1 MSDSLKKQVRQAPR
15 LSLVAGAC
23 LLALSQGASAMEINT
38 GNEDLAIRLDTT
50 VRYNVGIRAKDCDT
64 NICGNDAGAG
74 DVTAW
79 QSDRKFGK
87 AGDVVTNRV
96 DVLPEFDFVYKKRY
110 GFRVSAAA
118 WYDAAY
124 SNKLPSDA
132 AFTGIGAAGAGTGK
146 YLPYTDRYILG
157 PSGEFLDAFV
167 FGGFDLG
174 ETPVNFKLGQHN
186 VYWGESLYS
195 FVSGVAY
202 NQGPVDIRKAQA
214 NPGIEAKEVF
224 KPINQLSLSAELGD
238 GMSIAA
244 QYAFDWKPTLLP
256 EGGSYFGAAD
266 GLSMEGGGTIFT
278 PVGAVPFGGVTAD
291 PKHKGG
297 DFGLAFKWKSEMLDA
312 RMGAYY
318 REYYEKMPA
327 LVATG
332 FVFPFGPT
340 IPVPTGFGLD
350 YSSKKAKML
359 GLSLSKQVGDLSVG
373 MDLTYRT
380 DAALLANPFATP
392 SGAILRSGAL
402 GAVDDLP
409 RGKVVAGVVNA
420 IAILGTN
427 DVYDYAALTAELNF
441 SHLQSVT
448 SGAAFFKGEGYAGCD
463 SSTTQSATMR
473 GCATKNQ
480 LGLAI
485 NFVPTWYQVWS
496 GVDVSAPMFFNMG
509 LYGNSSVIFG
519 DNKGQG
525 SYSLG
530 VSFDVD
536 NTYAFDVKYNGY
548 LGRHGNDSA
557 GAASLNNAA
566 LGKYWDRD
574 WVSFTFKTSF

>member
-23 LLALSQGASAMEINT
+23 LLALSQGAFAMEINT

-64 NICGNDAGAG
+64 NICGDNAGGG

-79 QSDRKFGK
+79 QSDRKFGS

-124 SNKLPSDA
+124 SNKLPTDA
-132 AFTGIGAAGAGTGK
+132 VWSSLGLNGADHNGDGK
-146 YLPYTDRYILG
+146 YSNYAKRFILG
-157 PSGEFLDAFV
+157 PSGEFMDAFV

-195 FVSGVAY
+195 IFNGVAY
-202 NQGPVDIRKAQA
+202 NQGPVDMRKAQA
-214 NPGIEAKEVF
+214 SPGIEAKEVF
-224 KPINQLSLSAELGD
+224 RPINQLSASAELGD
-238 GMSIAA
+238 GMSISA

-256 EGGSYFGAAD
+256 EGASYFGAAD
-266 GLSMEGGGTIFT
+266 GVSMEGGGFIGAT
-278 PVGAVPFGGVTAD
+278 PFQGIVAE
-291 PKHKGG
+291 PKNKGG
-297 DFGLAFKWKSEMLDA
+297 DFGVAFKWKSDLLDA

-318 REYYEKMPA
+318 REYYEKLPA
-327 LVATG
+327 LVNNAG
-332 FVFPFGPT
+332 
-340 IPVPTGFGLD
+340 GFGLD
-350 YSSKKAKML
+350 YSYKKAKML
-359 GLSLSKQVGDLSVG
+359 ALSMSKQVGDLSVG
-373 MDLTYRT
+373 ADLTYRT
-380 DAALLANPFATP
+380 DAALLALPFATP
-392 SGAILRSGAL
+392 SGPDLRAAGN
-402 GAVDDLP
+402 DLP
-409 RGKVVAGVVNA
+409 TGKVISGVVNA
-420 IAILGTN
+420 LALLGTN
-427 DVYDYAALTAELNF
+427 DAFDYATLVAELNF

-448 SGAAFFKGEGYAGCD
+448 TGAANFKGEGYGGCNPAV
-463 SSTTQSATMR
+463 SPTLQ
-473 GCATKNQ
+473 GCATKNA
-480 LGLAI
+480 LGLAV
-485 NFVPTWYQVWS
+485 NFTPTWYQVWS
-496 GVDVSAPMFFNMG
+496 GVDVSAPMFVGMG
-509 LYGNSSVIFG
+509 LYGNSAVIFG

-525 SYSLG
+525 TYSLG

-536 NTYAFDVKYNGY
+536 NTYTFDVKYNGY
-548 LGRHGNDSA
+548 LGRHSNDTA
-557 GAASLNNAA
+557 GAFSNNNAA